1 MPQGQCTL
9 KNIIT
14 VVPTVLSGLNSIVK
28 FHIKL
33 CYTDGKGSE
42 QGTILIG
49 SLSDAFSSLGF
60 LLQISIKMNLS

>member
-1 MPQGQCTL
+1 MSQGQCTL

-33 CYTDGKGSE
+33 CHTDGKG
-42 QGTILIG
+42 
-49 SLSDAFSSLGF
+49 
-60 LLQISIKMNLS
+60 